1 MIGHVIDL
9 KDILFNNIKFW
20 AFFLSVNYPCAVLE
34 EMGYS
39 MYDLVTQVLSV
50 DIKWSEE
57 FTQYYGGVFDEAD
70 GYLDN
75 PTTLITPLGKEN
87 YLKIEFHPGDT
98 IFYINEVE
106 IGCTGPH
113 WEVGKIPYSQMKEI
127 LSLEN
132 GPVLFQLLLPM
143 AILMPNEITD
153 IKPVLEAQFLGF
165 GFTQPLLS
173 QIIECLISGITI

>member
-34 EMGYS
+34 ETGYS
-39 MYDLVTQVLSV
+39 MYDLVTQVLPV

-57 FTQYYGGVFDEAD
+57 FTQYYDGVFDEVD

-75 PTTLITPLGKEN
+75 PTTLITPLDKEN

-106 IGCTGPH
+106 IGCTGSH

-153 IKPVLEAQFLGF
+153 IKPVLEDQFLGF
-165 GFTQPLLS
+165 GFTQLLLS